1 MFISKINFLLV
12 VVVEVKNV
20 EVGLS
25 LVLVEIV
32 VEIWVLV
39 SDLIVLDFDVTI
51 EVIAAVVVVVVEQT
65 VAFLLI

>member
-32 VEIWVLV
+32 VEI
-39 SDLIVLDFDVTI
+39 
-51 EVIAAVVVVVVEQT
+51 
-65 VAFLLI
+65 